1 MLRTS
6 AGRPARRRAC
16 TVFALLLRSSTNSFL
31 HAHSAGQGL
40 SVSRL
45 AAAGPRALNT
55 RQGWRG
61 SRIDVQHGAA
71 PSHTLEI
78 ARVATTLTSIS
89 APVKSRRAKGS
100 ARSLPARRRPIGL
113 VRGTCVAVL
122 LLLAA
127 VSGPS
132 GQTPRV
138 MFGPTTLIDLG
149 IENPIGHVVADFN
162 QDGHADLIVT
172 PSINVF
178 TGDGMGSFA
187 PARRSAFAD
196 ASAVATGDFTGD
208 GTLDL
213 AITQAVVSKASTD
226 LLCGSAPSVGVFV
239 GPNLSH
245 SPPCLLAGGNPIAV
259 QAADF
264 DADGRTDLAIV
275 SGVAQGLRIFKGQGD
290 GRFAQVM
297 TGETGGAVP
306 GSFLNA
312 TAMAPPVDLDGN
324 GTFDLVV
331 AHAGGVRIFLGNG
344 DGTFR
349 NGGSAGSGNATRA
362 VAVGD
367 LNADGRPD
375 IASVEST
382 DGRLLVAFALGGGTF
397 STQAI
402 ATIGADL
409 TDVVI
414 ADIDRDGRADILVAH
429 EGGGTVRIFF
439 GNGDG
444 TFVANPP
451 LALSVKPKF
460 LVVRDWDEDGDVD
473 LGIID
478 ASVGGANAVLWIV
491 RQDRPAPADTTPP
504 MVALIPPSA
513 DGRVIGTVAVTAMA
527 SDDIGVTQ
535 VEFYAGANLI
545 AKSAGP
551 NYMVSWNTA
560 AVPVGPV
567 TLTARAFD
575 AALNVSAWSMTE
587 VTVEHAPDTTPPVVS
602 VPANATVEATGPAGS
617 MFPLGQTP
625 VTCPA
630 SDTRSNSGT
639 ASFTVTVAD
648 TTPPTVTVPASV
660 SIEATGRTGAPHTFT
675 ASATDTLDGV
685 VGVTC
690 LPASG
695 STFPLG
701 ATTATCA
708 STDAHG
714 NTGSASFSVIVVDT
728 TAPAV
733 TPPAPLTVAA
743 TQGQGARGNVATSAA
758 SQSVRAFLAGGSA
771 IDGGDGAPVR
781 QAPQAVINASTLDA
795 TADTLFPVG
804 TTSVMF
810 RFRDASG
817 NIGSASSLLTVTA
830 PVGGVVDSANQPV
843 VATNSQNAPQP
854 VTVSFATVTQPGLIT
869 ADGIAAPAPPPAG
882 FTFAGGG
889 VLDIATTALY
899 APPIE
904 VCLLGAGYTAA
915 DRLLHYENGAWL
927 DVTASPT
934 RMCATVSSL
943 SPFAVITAV
952 NHAPTAD
959 AGAPQTVE
967 ATSAAGATVTLT
979 GTGSDPDPG
988 DTLSFRWTEGTTEL
1002 GTSPIINVGFPIGA
1016 HNIGLTV
1023 TDTLLASA
1031 TSSTAVTVRDTT
1043 APVLTLPANQT
1054 LEAANPT
1061 GVAFPYTSSATDTVD
1076 GGVAVSCTPASGATF
1091 PFGPTTVTCTA
1102 TDSHA
1107 NVGTKSFTVTVTDT
1121 TGPVVTVPANAT
1133 VEATSAAGAA
1143 YTYTASATDLLD
1155 GSVATSCTPA
1165 SGSTFPFG
1173 PTTVTCTATDS
1184 HANVGTKPF
1193 TGTVSESPRPVVNM
1207 PANATVEAPSAA
1219 GATFTYP

>member
-6 AGRPARRRAC
+6 AWRPARRQAC

-78 ARVATTLTSIS
+78 ARVATTLTSVS
-89 APVKSRRAKGS
+89 PPVKSRRS
-100 ARSLPARRRPIGL
+100 NPPARPLPAGRRPLVL
-113 VRGTCVAVL
+113 VRGTCAAVL

-187 PARRSAFAD
+187 PARRTAFAD

-213 AITQAVVSKASTD
+213 AITQAVVSKSSTD

-239 GPNLSH
+239 GPNLVH

-297 TGETGGAVP
+297 TGEPGGAVP
-306 GSFLNA
+306 GSFITA
-312 TAMAPPVDLDGN
+312 TPMAPPVDLDGH

-367 LNADGRPD
+367 LNADGLPD

-397 STQAI
+397 ATQAI

-513 DGRVIGTVAVTAMA
+513 DGRVIGTVAVTAIA

-602 VPANATVEATGPAGS
+602 VPANATVEATGPAGATFTYTASGLDAVDGVRLVTCAPASGATFPLNATTITCTASDTQGNTGSASLTVTVTDTKPPVVAVPANSRIEATALEGAVFTYNATSIDLVDGARAVTCTPASGS

-625 VTCPA
+625 VTCTA

-701 ATTATCA
+701 ATTVTCA

-728 TAPAV
+728 TAPAG

-743 TQGQGARGNVATSAA
+743 PQGAGARGNVA
-758 SQSVRAFLAGGSA
+758 
-771 IDGGDGAPVR
+771 
-781 QAPQAVINASTLDA
+781 
-795 TADTLFPVG
+795 
-804 TTSVMF
+804 
-810 RFRDASG
+810 
-817 NIGSASSLLTVTA
+817 
-830 PVGGVVDSANQPV
+830 
-843 VATNSQNAPQP
+843 
-854 VTVSFATVTQPGLIT
+854 
-869 ADGIAAPAPPPAG
+869 
-882 FTFAGGG
+882 
-889 VLDIATTALY
+889 
-899 APPIE
+899 
-904 VCLLGAGYTAA
+904 
-915 DRLLHYENGAWL
+915 
-927 DVTASPT
+927 
-934 RMCATVSSL
+934 
-943 SPFAVITAV
+943 
-952 NHAPTAD
+952 
-959 AGAPQTVE
+959 
-967 ATSAAGATVTLT
+967 
-979 GTGSDPDPG
+979 
-988 DTLSFRWTEGTTEL
+988 
-1002 GTSPIINVGFPIGA
+1002 
-1016 HNIGLTV
+1016 
-1023 TDTLLASA
+1023 
-1031 TSSTAVTVRDTT
+1031 
-1043 APVLTLPANQT
+1043 
-1054 LEAANPT
+1054 
-1061 GVAFPYTSSATDTVD
+1061 
-1076 GGVAVSCTPASGATF
+1076 
-1091 PFGPTTVTCTA
+1091 
-1102 TDSHA
+1102 
-1107 NVGTKSFTVTVTDT
+1107 
-1121 TGPVVTVPANAT
+1121 
-1133 VEATSAAGAA
+1133 
-1143 YTYTASATDLLD
+1143 
-1155 GSVATSCTPA
+1155 
-1165 SGSTFPFG
+1165 
-1173 PTTVTCTATDS
+1173 
-1184 HANVGTKPF
+1184 
-1193 TGTVSESPRPVVNM
+1193 
-1207 PANATVEAPSAA
+1207 PSAA
-1219 GATFTYP
+1219 AQSMPAFSP

>member
-1 MLRTS
+1 MHSFCTPFTLKHQLVPPCTL
-6 AGRPARRRAC
+6 GR
-16 TVFALLLRSSTNSFL
+16 
-31 HAHSAGQGL
+31 QGL

-78 ARVATTLTSIS
+78 ARVATTLTSVS
-89 APVKSRRAKGS
+89 PPVKSRRSKRS
-100 ARSLPARRRPIGL
+100 ARPLPARRRPLGL

-149 IENPIGHVVADFN
+149 IENPIGYVVADFN

-187 PARRSAFAD
+187 PARRTAFAD

-245 SPPCLLAGGNPIAV
+245 IPPCLLAGGNPIAV

-275 SGVAQGLRIFKGQGD
+275 SGVAHGLRIFKGQGD

-382 DGRLLVAFALGGGTF
+382 DGRLLVAYALGGGTF

-560 AVPVGPV
+560 AVPAGPV

-587 VTVEHAPDTTPPVVS
+587 VTVEHAPDTTPPVVT
-602 VPANATVEATGPAGS
+602 VPANATVEATGP
-617 MFPLGQTP
+617 
-625 VTCPA
+625 
-630 SDTRSNSGT
+630 
-639 ASFTVTVAD
+639 
-648 TTPPTVTVPASV
+648 
-660 SIEATGRTGAPHTFT
+660 TGATFTYT
-675 ASATDTLDGV
+675 ASASDVLDG
-685 VGVTC
+685 
-690 LPASG
+690 S
-695 STFPLG
+695 
-701 ATTATCA
+701 
-708 STDAHG
+708 
-714 NTGSASFSVIVVDT
+714 
-728 TAPAV
+728 
-733 TPPAPLTVAA
+733 
-743 TQGQGARGNVATSAA
+743 
-758 SQSVRAFLAGGSA
+758 
-771 IDGGDGAPVR
+771 
-781 QAPQAVINASTLDA
+781 
-795 TADTLFPVG
+795 
-804 TTSVMF
+804 
-810 RFRDASG
+810 
-817 NIGSASSLLTVTA
+817 
-830 PVGGVVDSANQPV
+830 
-843 VATNSQNAPQP
+843 
-854 VTVSFATVTQPGLIT
+854 
-869 ADGIAAPAPPPAG
+869 
-882 FTFAGGG
+882 
-889 VLDIATTALY
+889 
-899 APPIE
+899 
-904 VCLLGAGYTAA
+904 
-915 DRLLHYENGAWL
+915 
-927 DVTASPT
+927 
-934 RMCATVSSL
+934 
-943 SPFAVITAV
+943 
-952 NHAPTAD
+952 
-959 AGAPQTVE
+959 
-967 ATSAAGATVTLT
+967 
-979 GTGSDPDPG
+979 
-988 DTLSFRWTEGTTEL
+988 
-1002 GTSPIINVGFPIGA
+1002 
-1016 HNIGLTV
+1016 
-1023 TDTLLASA
+1023 
-1031 TSSTAVTVRDTT
+1031 
-1043 APVLTLPANQT
+1043 
-1054 LEAANPT
+1054 
-1061 GVAFPYTSSATDTVD
+1061 
-1076 GGVAVSCTPASGATF
+1076 VAVSCTPASGATF
-1091 PFGPTTVTCTA
+1091 PVGATTATCSATDAHGNHSAASFTVTVTDTTGPVVTVPAHATIEATGATGAAFSFTASATDTLDGAVATTCAPTSGATFPVGATTVTCSA
-1102 TDSHA
+1102 TDAHGNHSA
-1107 NVGTKSFTVTVTDT
+1107 ASFTVTVTDT

-1133 VEATSAAGAA
+1133 VEATGATGAA
-1143 YTYTASATDLLD
+1143 YSFTASATDTLD
-1155 GSVATSCTPA
+1155 GPVATTCAPA
-1165 SGSTFPFG
+1165 RGATFPVG
-1173 PTTVTCTATDS
+1173 ATTVTCTATDS
-1184 HANVGTKPF
+1184 QANSGTKTFTVAAAATNGPVGT
-1193 TGTVSESPRPVVNM
+1193 V
-1207 PANATVEAPSAA
+1207 PANATVEATSAA
-1219 GATFTYP
+1219 GAVFTFAASAT